1 MSGDITLWNKGGWYY
16 GERVIC
22 HMRVLLILFLKPFAC
37 IVVNYSCETVH
48 HISCEFQEH
57 VHRTAVL
64 PTSGGAALRDALS
77 PSLSS
82 LHCKSDQFTLGDLET
97 INRRHCHVETLGVG
111 SRCHSKEA
119 LHPGAA
125 QKARNAFSQ
134 TSGCCLCIFHTHS
147 GKNKI

>member
-1 MSGDITLWNKGGWYY
+1 M
-16 GERVIC
+16 
-22 HMRVLLILFLKPFAC
+22 HVLLLFFFFFKPFASMA
-37 IVVNYSCETVH
+37 VNYSCETVH
-48 HISCEFQEH
+48 RISCEFQEH
-57 VHRTAVL
+57 VYGTAVL
-64 PTSGGAALRDALS
+64 PTSGGAALRDSLS

-82 LHCKSDQFTLGDLET
+82 LPCKSDQFTLGYLET
-97 INRRHCHVETLGVG
+97 INRRRCHVETLGVG

-125 QKARNAFSQ
+125 QKARSAFIQ